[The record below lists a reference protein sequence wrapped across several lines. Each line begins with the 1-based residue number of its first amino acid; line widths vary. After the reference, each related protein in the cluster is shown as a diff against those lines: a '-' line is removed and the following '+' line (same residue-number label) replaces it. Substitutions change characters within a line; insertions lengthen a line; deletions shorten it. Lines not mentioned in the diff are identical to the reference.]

1 MVGNGKFG
9 KKDRKGFKN
18 EKVLLSLK
26 TLNVSEKYSGLA
38 LMHLMQ
44 SKKYKVI
51 L

>member
-26 TLNVSEKYSGLA
+26 TLNVSENIRA
-38 LMHLMQ
+38 LL
-44 SKKYKVI
+44 
-51 L
+51 